1 MLRQRNEEK
10 KSSQQMIS
18 KWKKMSI
25 NFYLTVYRKINLKY
39 RLKWQG
45 ITLLG
50 ENIGQTLL
58 QL

>member
-1 MLRQRNEEK
+1 
-10 KSSQQMIS
+10 MIS

-39 RLKWQG
+39 RLKWQS
-45 ITLLG
+45 ITLVG
-50 ENIGQTLL
+50 ENIGQNLL